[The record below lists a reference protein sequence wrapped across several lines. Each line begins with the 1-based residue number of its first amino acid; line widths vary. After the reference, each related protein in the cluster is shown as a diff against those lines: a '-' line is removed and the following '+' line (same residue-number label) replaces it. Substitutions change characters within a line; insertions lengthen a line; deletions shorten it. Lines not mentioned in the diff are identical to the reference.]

1 MRLGL
6 QVSYFSWPDAPASIG
21 PTFGRIARNAEDA
34 GLTGLWVMDH
44 FFQIGVIGPP
54 ELDMI
59 EGYTALA
66 FAAGQTSTIELG
78 TLVTGVTYRH
88 PGLLAKIVTSL
99 DVLSGGRAW
108 LGIGAAWNEA
118 EHRALGVPFAST
130 KERFERLE
138 EALQICLQMWADDQ
152 SPYAGKHYQLE
163 RTLNVPQSLRRPHPP
178 ILIGGGG
185 EKKTLRL
192 VAQYADAC
200 NLFDNGLGPEGIPR
214 KLEILRGHCADVGRD
229 YAQIR
234 KTALARV
241 TLGPAGSTAPSGEP
255 CASVDE
261 TVERFGRLSEA
272 GIDDLILGM
281 GNDTDDAVYPL
292 VADVVRQVEPL
303 TTHERTTPER

>member
-34 GLTGLWVMDH
+34 GLASLWVMDH

-54 ELDMI
+54 ELDML

-88 PGLLAKIVTSL
+88 PGVLAKTVTTL

-108 LGIGAAWNEA
+108 LGIGAAWNEG
-118 EHRALGVPFAST
+118 EHRALGVPFPST
-130 KERFERLE
+130 RERFERLE
-138 EALQICLQMWADDQ
+138 ETLQICLQMWSDDEG
-152 SPYAGKHYQLE
+152 PYEGKHYQLE
-163 RTLNVPQSLRRPHPP
+163 RTLNVPQSLGRPHPRV
-178 ILIGGGG
+178 LIGGGG

-200 NLFDNGLGPEGIPR
+200 NLFDLGLGPEGIPR
-214 KLEILRGHCADVGRD
+214 KLEIIRQHCDDVGRD
-229 YAQIR
+229 YAEIE
-234 KTALARV
+234 KTCLARV
-241 TLGPAGSTAPSGEP
+241 TLSKDGRGESSSREP
-255 CASVDE
+255 VQTVDQA
-261 TVERFGRLSEA
+261 VERLGRLSES
-272 GIDDLILGM
+272 GIDTVILGM
-281 GNDTDDAVYPL
+281 GNGTDAAAYEL
-292 VADVVRQVEPL
+292 VAEVVRQVE
-303 TTHERTTPER
+303 RT